1 MFQASQQAMQE
12 MMMQSTRKDHGGLA
26 PIPEEDGQVGDEE
39 SKDVDMIDTSS
50 TRVATGNQGAGRR
63 RQ

>member
-1 MFQASQQAMQE
+1 MQE